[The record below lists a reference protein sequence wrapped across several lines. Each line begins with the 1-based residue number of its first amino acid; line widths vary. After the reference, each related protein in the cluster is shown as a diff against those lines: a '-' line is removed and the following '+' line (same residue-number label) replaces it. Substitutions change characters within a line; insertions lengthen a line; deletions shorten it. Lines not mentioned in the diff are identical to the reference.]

1 MALYHDN
8 DRLPG
13 YLTNKEIAILTKYMV
28 EASVKCKCGHTVLVP
43 RRIDKKICTWCGNY
57 VFRNKEDEFKYRLEE
72 MRKNNE

>member
-13 YLTNKEIAILTKYMV
+13 YLTNKEIAILNKYMV

-43 RRIDKKICTWCGNY
+43 RRVIKKYVLGVVTMYLEIKKMSSNID
-57 VFRNKEDEFKYRLEE
+57 
-72 MRKNNE
+72 